1 VNLVNIEVIRREEDR
16 VMVLLKSGEEL
27 EGSIPSNVNLAVRTT
42 TFGVPAAFQ
51 SEFSDIEVVAFQ

>member
-1 VNLVNIEVIRREEDR
+1 
-16 VMVLLKSGEEL
+16 MVLLKSGEEL
-27 EGSIPSNVNLAVRTT
+27 EGSIPSSVDLAVRTT